1 MSLRTRLVFF
11 YTSLVGGILFL
22 LGVVF
27 YQTVSFTLLNQVDE
41 NLIEAYQGVLPVY
54 QRGKSGE
61 ADLVFSTDVG
71 FSAAVSFQFWGK
83 DGKLRQAW
91 PNAAFLEQPLDD
103 VNKKAKLPV
112 FRTLYYNN
120 THIRVLT
127 VPLLIGD
134 KPLGTLQAGTSLEL
148 VDSTLARLLV
158 TLLVGITSAMTL
170 TALAAMYSTRQVLIP
185 LNAVTQT
192 ALQITQANDLSRRI
206 PSHGLAENDEIG
218 QLIAAFNQTL
228 GRLEHLFEMQGRFLT
243 DVGHELRTPLTVI
256 KGNVGLIRRI
266 GTADSESLDS
276 IESEVDRLTR
286 LVSELLML
294 ARAESGRLP
303 LDCKV
308 MELDTLLFEV
318 INQMRIL
325 SGDKIQF
332 RVEEVDQLLVCGD
345 RDRLKQVWVN
355 LIGNA
360 VNYTPEGGEIVI
372 GMGKVDGKARVSVK
386 DNGIGIPPEDLPH
399 IFERFYRAE
408 KSRTRSAGS
417 KGFGLGL
424 SIAYWIIRHH
434 DGEIEVESHEG
445 EGAKFIVWLPLA
457 DETCAKG

>member
-1 MSLRTRLVFF
+1 
-11 YTSLVGGILFL
+11 
-22 LGVVF
+22 
-27 YQTVSFTLLNQVDE
+27 
-41 NLIEAYQGVLPVY
+41 
-54 QRGKSGE
+54 
-61 ADLVFSTDVG
+61 
-71 FSAAVSFQFWGK
+71 
-83 DGKLRQAW
+83 
-91 PNAAFLEQPLDD
+91 
-103 VNKKAKLPV
+103 
-112 FRTLYYNN
+112 
-120 THIRVLT
+120 
-127 VPLLIGD
+127 
-134 KPLGTLQAGTSLEL
+134 
-148 VDSTLARLLV
+148 
-158 TLLVGITSAMTL
+158 
-170 TALAAMYSTRQVLIP
+170 
-185 LNAVTQT
+185 
-192 ALQITQANDLSRRI
+192 
-206 PSHGLAENDEIG
+206 
-218 QLIAAFNQTL
+218 
-228 GRLEHLFEMQGRFLT
+228 
-243 DVGHELRTPLTVI
+243 
-256 KGNVGLIRRI
+256 
-266 GTADSESLDS
+266 
-276 IESEVDRLTR
+276 
-286 LVSELLML
+286 ML

-372 GMGKVDGKARVSVK
+372 GMGKVDGTARVSVK

-417 KGFGLGL
+417 KGVGLGL

-445 EGAKFIVWLPLA
+445 DGAKFIVWLPLA
-457 DETCAKG
+457 VETCAKG